1 MFSDRVRY
9 ILNLMIHL
17 TLLETEEYLTVKE
30 IAGELAV
37 PEAYLGKIVGELAE
51 LGYVE
56 TKKGPSGGIK
66 LRGSPD
72 DISVKELLHDLQA
85 LEHNTMNEACC
96 VPDYADQCI
105 LDHWI
110 SAFEDRVLEN
120 STLSDV
126 TRTVA
131 SSPPSES

>member
-17 TLLETEEYLTVKE
+17 TLLETDKYLTVKE
-30 IAGELAV
+30 IAAELDV

-51 LGYVE
+51 LGYIE

-66 LRGSPD
+66 LRKSPD
-72 DISVKELLHDLQA
+72 EISMEELLHDLQA

-96 VPDYADQCI
+96 VPDYASKCI
-105 LDHWI
+105 LDQWI
-110 SAFEDRVLEN
+110 KGFEDNVLRG

-126 TRTVA
+126 TKNV
-131 SSPPSES
+131 SP